1 MHEKIV
7 LPNGVRIIYENVPGV
22 RSVACGIWVGTGSR
36 FEKPSENGASH
47 FIEHMVFKGTKTRT
61 AYQLA
66 GLMDGVGGQI
76 NAFTGKDCTCY
87 YGRVLDT
94 HLTLLTDALCDML
107 FNSVF
112 SEESVDSERGVIFE
126 EIDMYEDSP
135 EDLAT
140 ERLTSAVFR
149 GTSLSRPVLGTKRA
163 LSKMTGAS
171 LLQHMKTHYG
181 AQNTVVALSGSIN
194 REDVLAIAA
203 RFESMSPVDT
213 RAESTAAYIP
223 GFTSKKKS
231 IEQNHICLGFPGV
244 SISSPKRYA
253 FHLMSEIL
261 GGGMSSR
268 LFQTLRED
276 RGLCYSVC
284 SCGVTYI
291 DCGLITL
298 YVGLSPDKEAE
309 ALLAMSGEIKKLID
323 NGVTETE
330 LERVREQTKANAL
343 MGLESTSRRSSF
355 LGRNE
360 LFLGSVPEIDEIIK
374 HYDSVTSSDILLAA
388 RECFNQE
395 NLSFSAVGRVRT
407 AEVYRESFK
416 QYL

>member
-1 MHEKIV
+1 MHEKLI
-7 LPNGVRIIYENVPGV
+7 LPNGVRIIYENVPSV
-22 RSVACGIWVGTGSR
+22 RSVACGIWVGVGSR

-61 AYQLA
+61 SYQLA
-66 GLMDGVGGQI
+66 ELMDGVGGQI

-94 HLTLLTDALCDML
+94 HLPLLTDVLCDMF

-112 SEESVDSERGVIFE
+112 AEDCVESERGVICE

-135 EDLAT
+135 DDLAA
-140 ERLTSAVFR
+140 ERLTAAVFR
-149 GTSLSRPVLGTKRA
+149 GSSLSRPVLGTKRS

-171 LLQHMKTHYG
+171 LLKYMKTHYG
-181 AQNTVVALSGSIN
+181 PHNIVVALSGSFKKS
-194 REDVLAIAA
+194 DVLAIAA
-203 RFESMSPVDT
+203 RFESMSSVDLRKT
-213 RAESTAAYIP
+213 KAAVYVP
-223 GFTSKKKS
+223 DFKVKKKS

-244 SISSPKRYA
+244 SVSSQSRYA

-284 SCGVTYI
+284 SCGVSYT

-298 YVGLSPDKEAE
+298 YAGLSSENETE
-309 ALLAMSGEIKKLID
+309 ALPVMIDELKKLTD
-323 NGVTETE
+323 SGVSETE
-330 LERVREQTKANAL
+330 LSRVREQVKANSL

-360 LFLGSVPEIDEIIK
+360 LFLGEIPSTDEIIRL
-374 HYDSVTSSDILLAA
+374 YDSVTVSDILLAA
-388 RECFNQE
+388 RECFKQE

-407 AEVYRESFK
+407 ADEYREILK
-416 QYL
+416 